1 VILSG
6 EIMPL
11 GAMAEGRAD
20 FVSYLPTIWEVFVA
34 LFGISVVLLVYTLG
48 DRYLQLDAVHE

>member
-1 VILSG
+1 
-6 EIMPL
+6 MPL

>member
-1 VILSG
+1 
-6 EIMPL
+6 
-11 GAMAEGRAD
+11 
-20 FVSYLPTIWEVFVA
+20 